1 MTTSTVLENKKKS
14 RLKKVM
20 LKSGVILFWV
30 LLWALAAQWVNSP
43 LVLPSP
49 LKTLA
54 GVVTLAG
61 NFEFFVSIG
70 ITLTRVFGGVFI
82 SVLLGMVLGLVG
94 GLNALF
100 YEIMNPFVTTI
111 KSLPVVSVII
121 LINLWIASG
130 LVPLVVTFLICFP
143 VTWTNVIQGVRSTD
157 IKLLEMAKLYNVS
170 KAKKIKDIYIPSI
183 KPFGV
188 AALMNAIGLGWKVT
202 VTAEVLANA
211 LPSVGMNLYYSKIYL
226 ETDLLF
232 SWTLVIVCCSFI
244 IEKTTLAVIKKTG
257 RGGMYS
263 AHYHKKSKQ
272 SLWGS
277 GNL

>member
-1 MTTSTVLENKKKS
+1 MISTVLENNNKPM
-14 RLKKVM
+14 LKKVLM
-20 LKSGVILFWV
+20 KSGVSLFWV

-49 LKTLA
+49 LETLKGVFTLA
-54 GVVTLAG
+54 GTS
-61 NFEFFVSIG
+61 NFYVSIG
-70 ITLTRVFGGVFI
+70 ITLARVFGGVFI

-94 GLNALF
+94 GLNELF

-143 VTWTNVIQGVRSTD
+143 VTWTNVVQGVRSTD
-157 IKLLEMAKLYNVS
+157 LKILEMAKLYNVS
-170 KAKKIKDIYIPSI
+170 KARKIWDIYIPSV

-244 IEKTTLAVIKKTG
+244 IEKTTLYFLKRTD
-257 RGGMYS
+257 RGGLD
-263 AHYHKKSKQ
+263 Q
-272 SLWGS
+272 CPLP
-277 GNL
+277 

>member
-1 MTTSTVLENKKKS
+1 MKISTALENNQKIMTKKIITKT
-14 RLKKVM
+14 
-20 LKSGVILFWV
+20 GVALFWV
-30 LLWALAAQWVNSP
+30 LLWALAARWVNSP

-49 LKTLA
+49 LKTLE
-54 GVVTLAG
+54 GIFTLAG
-61 NFEFFVSIG
+61 DFEFYVSIG
-70 ITLTRVFGGVFI
+70 ATLLRVFGGVFI

-94 GLNALF
+94 GLNELF

-143 VTWTNVIQGVRSTD
+143 VTWTNVVQGVRSTD
-157 IKLLEMAKLYNVS
+157 TRLLEMAKVYNVS
-170 KAKKIKDIYIPSI
+170 KSRKIRDIYIPSV

-188 AALMNAIGLGWKVT
+188 SALMNAIGLGWKVT

-211 LPSVGMNLYYSKIYL
+211 LPSVGMNLYYAKIYL

-232 SWTLVIVCCSFI
+232 SWTLVIVLCSFI
-244 IEKTTLAVIKKTG
+244 IEKATLHFIKRTG
-257 RGGMYS
+257 RGG
-263 AHYHKKSKQ
+263 ADQ
-272 SLWGS
+272 CP
-277 GNL
+277 